1 MAAQLTISD
10 FYRVLRNAVRL
21 YPATSPVKRC
31 LQPQTFRVL
40 ARDPRSNA
48 EIGTDTLG
56 ASPTDKTLPFF
67 WSREW
72 ELKKSQPGTL
82 SFGFPLLTAFELVN
96 ETTSDVFRGKSART
110 YTLELAVLDVFNHEA
125 CNKPNPDSCDGRPI
139 NQIYLDTERLLD
151 GVLRYIGGTVTA
163 ITDADPVEKVYNEQF
178 LIANFPGQHTV
189 RLRLGDLWAGK
200 NTKIQFTRVEYPTRN
215 IFGTKCRFVFHVDS
229 CPETVFNLQVPNPGL
244 IGFEAGCSDC

>member
-1 MAAQLTISD
+1 MATQLTILD

-21 YPATSPVKRC
+21 YPPTSPVKRC

-72 ELKKSQPGTL
+72 ELKKSKPGSL
-82 SFGFPLLTAFELVN
+82 SFGYPILTAFEIVN
-96 ETTSDVFRGKSART
+96 ETTVEVMRGKASRT
-110 YTLELAVLDVFNHEA
+110 YTVELAVLDVFKPDASNM
-125 CNKPNPDSCDGRPI
+125 PNPDSCDGRPI
-139 NQIYLDTERLLD
+139 NQIFIDTERILD

-178 LIANFPGQHTV
+178 LIANFPGKHTV
-189 RLRLGDLWAGK
+189 RVRLGDVWAGK
-200 NTKIQFTRVEYPTRN
+200 NPKFTFTRVEYPTRN
-215 IFGTKCRFVFHVDS
+215 IFGTKTRFVFHVDS
-229 CPETVFNLQVPNPGL
+229 CPETVFNSQVPNPGL
-244 IGFEAGCSDC
+244 IGFEAGCADC